1 MLPAEGRHIPNAA
14 DRAEYYCYFYVLTVN
29 HTLSCQDVVTKLPFQ
44 RFPLLLNVVFDFDL
58 AGVLVL
64 GLGIGIV
71 PQGPRQV
78 TAVFLLFYPLL
89 DWRSRIFLALSTT
102 PLRMLSS
109 EMYAVWAYIIR

>member
-1 MLPAEGRHIPNAA
+1 MPPARLAGAISIAPAF
-14 DRAEYYCYFYVLTVN
+14 FYVAFYIFHFLFV
-29 HTLSCQDVVTKLPFQ
+29 LIFRQ
-44 RFPLLLNVVFDFDL
+44 RLDFDL